1 MAREEGVPVR
11 DAKQLPLGEAPP
23 LGVAGE
29 GEGVPLAVALPEG
42 TSLGDAAGVRDAPL
56 ERDTECDAE
65 AEAVAGGTDGVAKGV
80 PAGALLA
87 PAEVLPNTVSVAHG
101 VPVLP
106 VA

>member
-1 MAREEGVPVR
+1 MAREEGEPVR
-11 DAKQLPLGEAPP
+11 DAEQLPLSEAPP

-56 ERDTECDAE
+56 ERDTKGDAE
-65 AEAVAGGTDGVAKGV
+65 AEAVAGGADSVANGV

-87 PAEVLPNTVSVAHG
+87 PPEVLPSAVSVAHG

-106 VA
+106 LA